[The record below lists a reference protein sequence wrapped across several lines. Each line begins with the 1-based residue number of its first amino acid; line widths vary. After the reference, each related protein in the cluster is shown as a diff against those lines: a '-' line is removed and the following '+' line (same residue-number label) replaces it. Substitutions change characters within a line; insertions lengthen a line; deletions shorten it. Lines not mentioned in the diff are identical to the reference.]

1 MGRIKRVPRTQ
12 PVYLTI
18 MEVAIILG
26 VCRQTVYN
34 MIDHEGLPTL
44 TIRGV
49 RRIDPTKL
57 NEWLERYKSA

>member
-1 MGRIKRVPRTQ
+1 MSRIKKVPRTQ

-18 MEVAIILG
+18 MEVAIMLG

-34 MIDHEGLPTL
+34 MIDREGLPTI

-49 RRIDPTKL
+49 KRVDPSDLDK
-57 NEWLERYKSA
+57 WLRKYKSA

>member
-1 MGRIKRVPRTQ
+1 MSRIKKIPRTQ

-18 MEVAIILG
+18 MEVAIMLG

-34 MIDHEGLPTL
+34 MIDREGLPTI

-49 RRIDPTKL
+49 KRIDPSDLDKWLTK
-57 NEWLERYKSA
+57 YKSA